1 MTDNR
6 KSWTIE
12 VNFVP
17 ISVRPSHPIDCRV
30 NWNEKLALSQSVNE
44 RKISVISQIWKAMQG
59 KVYFDAILDGI
70 TTSIQNLTN
79 SLGHKANNIC
89 FFRRIEKMATDGFKF
104 QNYLEG
110 GI

>member
-17 ISVRPSHPIDCRV
+17 ISVRPSHSIDCRV

-44 RKISVISQIWKAMQG
+44 RKISVISQIWKAM
-59 KVYFDAILDGI
+59 
-70 TTSIQNLTN
+70 
-79 SLGHKANNIC
+79 
-89 FFRRIEKMATDGFKF
+89 
-104 QNYLEG
+104 
-110 GI
+110 